1 MKSATLKF
9 AFVFLCMFSLFG
21 CEHSIDKEKVLPN
34 NPVIPYTFSIIGKKY
49 VCDGATQEYAYV
61 ADILYF
67 FSADS
72 MVYYSTAS
80 KDFALDKALH
90 TDYGIYKLKAN
101 NLTIIFGIDE
111 RPFVLKDTATLYSSW
126 WEQTFLLNP

>member
-21 CEHSIDKEKVLPN
+21 CEHSIDKEEVLPN

-49 VCDGATQEYAYV
+49 VCEGATQEYAYV

-90 TDYGIYKLKAN
+90 TDYGIYKLKVN
-101 NLTIIFGIDE
+101 NLQ
-111 RPFVLKDTATLYSSW
+111 LKNAQRAITKDYISGQMPT
-126 WEQTFLLNP
+126 EQPTKETEDIL